1 MIIARVLGVRL
12 RVNVLFFFLLVVYAV
27 AGLLAEAVIMFAAV
41 VLHELWHMI
50 VALGH
55 GFGIEEVELLPFGG
69 VARLKGLIE
78 VNPVAEFRT
87 SLTGPLASM
96 TIAAVAFGMFA
107 VLGRLGPYARL
118 FVLSNLSI
126 GLFNLLPVIPLDG
139 WRMLRATLVGRAGF
153 VAGGKTSSRISGA
166 VLAVMSAAILV
177 AVVLGLVSAVTLAVV
192 IFLIVAARR
201 ERANGAYVLFR
212 YLIRRE
218 SEILT
223 DRIMAVQ
230 QLVATKDVTI
240 REVLQFITPR
250 RYHMIVVL
258 DSDLETLGTIG
269 EKQLLDSLLAGNGDV
284 PLEYLL

>member
-1 MIIARVLGVRL
+1 M
-12 RVNVLFFFLLVVYAV
+12 NVLFFSLLVLYAI
-27 AGLLAEAVIMFAAV
+27 AGMLAEAMIMFAAV
-41 VLHELWHMI
+41 VLHELWHTI

-55 GFGIEEVELLPFGG
+55 GFDIEEVELLPFGG

-87 SLTGPLASM
+87 SAAGPLASM
-96 TIAAVAFGMFA
+96 TVAAVSFGLFA
-107 VLGRLGPYARL
+107 ALGRLGPYARL
-118 FVLSNLSI
+118 FVVSNLSI

-139 WRMLRATLVGRAGF
+139 WRMLRASLVSRTGF
-153 VAGGKTSSRISGA
+153 VAGSKTSSRISGIA
-166 VLAVMSAAILV
+166 LAVMSAVILA
-177 AVVLGLVSAVTLAVV
+177 AVFLGLVSAVTLAVV
-192 IFLIVAARR
+192 AFLIAAARR

-258 DSDLETLGTIG
+258 GSDLETLGIIG

-284 PLEYLL
+284 PLEVLL

>member
-12 RVNVLFFFLLVVYAV
+12 RVNVLFFSLLVLYAI
-27 AGLLAEAVIMFAAV
+27 AGMLAEAMIMFAAV
-41 VLHELWHMI
+41 VLHELWHTI

-55 GFGIEEVELLPFGG
+55 GFDIEEVELLPFGG

-87 SLTGPLASM
+87 SAAGPLASM
-96 TIAAVAFGMFA
+96 TVAAVRSGCLLRWAPWTVRPA
-107 VLGRLGPYARL
+107 VCRVESVDRAVQPIAGH
-118 FVLSNLSI
+118 S
-126 GLFNLLPVIPLDG
+126 LDG
-139 WRMLRATLVGRAGF
+139 WRMLRASLVSRTGF
-153 VAGGKTSSRISGA
+153 VAGSKTSSRISGIA
-166 VLAVMSAAILV
+166 LAVMSAVILA
-177 AVVLGLVSAVTLAVV
+177 AVFLGLVSAVTLAVV
-192 IFLIVAARR
+192 AFLIAAARR

-258 DSDLETLGTIG
+258 GSDLETLGIIG

-284 PLEYLL
+284 PLEVLL